1 MTGVFVAMLKI
12 RNNLGMQSIRYEGI
26 RVEIAKALGYSLP
39 RFNWKLNWSL
49 TAKLKMEQGMKEF
62 LKGE

>member
-1 MTGVFVAMLKI
+1 
-12 RNNLGMQSIRYEGI
+12 MQSIRYEGI